1 MVLESNTL
9 DFLFL
14 NDGEKGVPGEK
25 GDDGKTLY
33 TWIKYSQYSDG
44 TNMTDDPDGAIYI
57 GLAYNKES
65 IIESTNPSD
74 YSWSKIKG
82 SDAYTIVLTNENIS
96 FATDKDRNPLS
107 NQSHTC
113 EVVVLK
119 GTEVRTDF
127 TIGTIESV
135 AGISTSVSNRIITLS
150 TNTSTAIASDSG
162 KISIPI
168 TIDGTEFSKVITF
181 SVSKQGIKGEN
192 GIDSKSLD
200 LYSSSYTVA
209 FDADDNLKDSTNII
223 LTANQQ
229 NYSDSIVWS
238 TNPSV
243 TLGTVDNNTNQR
255 TLSPSL
261 FRNNNKI
268 QITITSG
275 DLSDFVTIV
284 KVRDGDKG
292 ENGKDAYTI
301 ILSNESHTFVG
312 DTNAALNSTTKCEVI
327 AFKGTTQVPS
337 TIGNITGLPTGMTA
351 PISNN
356 GTESA
361 YFSPTVTT
369 SMTSKSGTLTIPI
382 TVDGVLFTKY
392 FSYALALKGD
402 AGTNGISVSS
412 VEVYYYLSTSSTEL
426 IGGSWSTERPTWVD
440 GKYIWSK
447 QKTTLSNGSSS
458 ETDPVCITGG
468 TGATGDT
475 GRGVESITTE
485 YYLST
490 SKTEQIGGEW
500 SENQPEWSSG
510 HYVWTRSKIVY
521 SNPTSVEYTSPV
533 CDTTWEAMQAQID
546 TVTKTISDVEVKV
559 DKNTKSITEKV
570 WQSDITNSIN
580 NYDGSTAQAIRD
592 RVSKTETD
600 ISGITSTVSDIQ
612 ISVSKKADGSTV
624 TELQKTVTENKQDAD
639 SFKQTV
645 EETYATKDSLNDYAT
660 TSQVS
665 SAIEQKANIILG
677 TVTDSE
683 GNTTTYQGTLAG
695 LASQVKDNENRMT
708 QIEQTSEEISLKAG
722 TAQKLAIES
731 KTLSVNLS
739 VETMTVAT
747 DTEGNNGSYSN
758 CKTSIRVMYGIE
770 DVTSDVS
777 ITCAPSDGIEYSI
790 NLQDKT
796 CSITN
801 MTYDNGY
808 VDISA
813 SYIVT
818 IDGVEKTLIDTSRFS
833 VSKSKQ
839 GNVGAAGESVSV
851 VSNVVLYQRSPNGTE
866 IPTGEWNEEI
876 QERDTGIYVSNH
888 IDSNG
893 VLVYSDGA
901 TLNGDGVLVVNDTN
915 KQSNTYITTDGIL
928 ISQDTTQDL
937 KYLWTK
943 TITTYSD
950 GNECISYTVS
960 SDGDTGNGISS
971 SEVTYQVSSDGTNPP
986 TGEWTSEIP
995 AVGEGEYLWTK
1006 TVTSYTNGT
1015 TSTSYSVGGR
1025 GEQGVSVV
1033 SVTPEYYLSTS
1044 ETEVIGGSWTETP
1057 PVKTS
1062 TTYIWKREHTVFDD
1076 NTEAYSSAVLDAS
1089 LNKLFEVT
1097 AELTVSQEEITA
1109 EIKDAKGSSTTL
1121 KARLEGIDASV
1132 VDAEANAKSFA
1143 TQEADRI
1150 QSTVT
1155 QEYKGYVDGIKYG
1168 VRNLL
1173 RDSANLT
1180 KWKAETGIIVSK
1192 ENEWFKITDSSHT
1205 SSYYGIYSQV
1215 SDYEQNTD
1223 YTVSVDVKYGN
1234 CKAGLYIGYGSFGSL
1249 RRSISEEGSQRF
1261 EYTFN
1266 TGSNTKAIRVYLAIH
1281 PTAANCYGYFRL
1293 PKLEKG
1299 NRATDWT
1306 PAPEDIESTVSTVE
1320 SNISQRADSI
1330 EMTVSKKVDTSFSK
1344 IRYVRDWLN
1353 GNSIDNT
1360 NYWLNCEISGGN
1372 VNYASGITPK
1382 GYNGLDS
1389 LATVEVTNPSYYT
1402 DNSFIDSEERDL
1414 TRYTS
1419 ISSND
1424 WCCLQLDLGDIK
1436 SVDYI
1441 RIWHYYADE
1450 REYNHK
1456 LQISQDGSNWQTL
1469 YDSEVQGRYTE
1480 SNSGKTYILNE
1491 AYITEAFSQIR
1502 QDINGINL
1510 TVSNMSE
1517 ENADDAWESAVASLE
1532 GRVGD
1537 TENAISNE
1545 TKERSDAIESLNKQY
1560 SNIEI
1565 QLNNIKSTVQTIN
1578 DDYAKKS
1585 EVTQTDEQW
1594 KVHLAKVGLYSGNDV
1609 EHQETNFTIS
1619 EQGAIL
1625 DNGKGQEIR
1634 MVANDDANGLFGY
1647 YNGNV
1652 IFKVTQDLTM
1662 TERILVN
1669 NGADFTTI
1677 KYVPRTYNGVGCL
1690 MHVKSGGTS

>member
-14 NDGEKGVPGEK
+14 NDGEKGVHGEK

-33 TWIKYSQYSDG
+33 TWIKYSQNSDG
-44 TNMTDDPDGAIYI
+44 SNMTDDPTDAIYI
-57 GLAYNKES
+57 GLSYNNES
-65 IIESTNPSD
+65 ATESNNPSD
-74 YSWSKIKG
+74 YKWTKIKG
-82 SDAYTIVLTNENIS
+82 NDGEQGNDAYSILLTNENIS
-96 FATDKDRNPLS
+96 FATDVNKKPLS

-113 EVVVLK
+113 EVIVLQ

-127 TIGTIESV
+127 TIGTITSV
-135 AGISTSVSNRIITLS
+135 TGISTSVSNRVITLS
-150 TNTSTAIASDSG
+150 STTSTPIASDSG

-168 TIDGTEFSKVITF
+168 IVDGTLFTKIITF
-181 SVSKQGIKGEN
+181 SVSKQGIQGEN
-192 GIDSKSLD
+192 GLDSKGLD
-200 LYSSSYTVA
+200 LYSSKYAIS
-209 FDADDNLKDSTNII
+209 FDSEGKLKDTSNII

-229 NYSDSIVWS
+229 NFTDTITWS
-238 TNPSV
+238 TIPSV
-243 TLGTVDNNTNQR
+243 SLGTVFDNANQR

-261 FRNNNKI
+261 FIDNNQI
-268 QITITSG
+268 QVIITSD
-275 DLSDFVTIV
+275 DLSDIITIV
-284 KVRDGDKG
+284 KVQDGIKGDDGTSVTIKGSYTLDEWNSVKDSLVQSATAGDGYIVDGDLYTFDGTTFVNCGQIKGDKG
-292 ENGKDAYTI
+292 DSGEDAYTI

-312 DTNAALNSTTKCEVI
+312 DTDSALASNTRCDVM
-327 AFKGTTQVPS
+327 AFKGTTQVPV
-337 TIGNITGLPTGMTA
+337 TIGTISGLPIGMTA

-356 GTESA
+356 GTINA

-369 SMTSKSGTLTIPI
+369 SMTTKNGIINIPI
-382 TVDGVLFTKY
+382 TVDNMGFTKY
-392 FSYALALKGD
+392 FSYSLALKGD
-402 AGTNGISVSS
+402 RGGNGISVSS

-521 SNPTSVEYTSPV
+521 SNPTSVEYTSPI

-546 TVTKTISDVEVKV
+546 TVTKTISEVEVKV

-600 ISGITSTVSDIQ
+600 ISGITSTVSDIKT
-612 ISVSKKADGSTV
+612 SVSKKADGSTV

-645 EETYATKDSLNDYAT
+645 KETYATKDSLNDYAT

-747 DTEGNNGSYSN
+747 DTDGNNGSYSN
-758 CKTSIRVMYGIE
+758 CKTSISVMYGIE

-808 VDISA
+808 VDINA

-818 IDGVEKTLIDTSRFS
+818 IDGVEKTLVDTSRFS

-839 GNVGAAGESVSV
+839 GNVGATGES
-851 VSNVVLYQRSPNGTE
+851 
-866 IPTGEWNEEI
+866 
-876 QERDTGIYVSNH
+876 
-888 IDSNG
+888 
-893 VLVYSDGA
+893 
-901 TLNGDGVLVVNDTN
+901 
-915 KQSNTYITTDGIL
+915 
-928 ISQDTTQDL
+928 IS
-937 KYLWTK
+937 
-943 TITTYSD
+943 I
-950 GNECISYTVS
+950 I
-960 SDGDTGNGISS
+960 
-971 SEVTYQVSSDGTNPP
+971 
-986 TGEWTSEIP
+986 
-995 AVGEGEYLWTK
+995 
-1006 TVTSYTNGT
+1006 
-1015 TSTSYSVGGR
+1015 
-1025 GEQGVSVV
+1025 

-1057 PVKTS
+1057 PVKTK

-1097 AELTVSQEEITA
+1097 AELTVSQEAITA

-1132 VDAEANAKSFA
+1132 
-1143 TQEADRI
+1143 
-1150 QSTVT
+1150 
-1155 QEYKGYVDGIKYG
+1155 
-1168 VRNLL
+1168 
-1173 RDSANLT
+1173 
-1180 KWKAETGIIVSK
+1180 
-1192 ENEWFKITDSSHT
+1192 
-1205 SSYYGIYSQV
+1205 
-1215 SDYEQNTD
+1215 QN
-1223 YTVSVDVKYGN
+1223 
-1234 CKAGLYIGYGSFGSL
+1234 
-1249 RRSISEEGSQRF
+1249 
-1261 EYTFN
+1261 
-1266 TGSNTKAIRVYLAIH
+1266 
-1281 PTAANCYGYFRL
+1281 
-1293 PKLEKG
+1293 
-1299 NRATDWT
+1299 
-1306 PAPEDIESTVSTVE
+1306 VE
-1320 SNISQRADSI
+1320 SNATSLINQRADSI
-1330 EMTVSKKVDTSFSK
+1330 ETKVLLKQDVDLTT
-1344 IRYVRDWLN
+1344 IRYVRDWLF
-1353 GNSIDNT
+1353 GNSINDT
-1360 NYWLNCEISGGN
+1360 NYWLNCEISRNN
-1372 VNYASGITPK
+1372 VNIASGITPS
-1382 GYNGLDS
+1382 GYYDFNAPTS
-1389 LATVEVTNPSYYT
+1389 IAVENPSYYT
-1402 DNSFIDSEERDL
+1402 DDSFIDSEERDL
-1414 TRYTS
+1414 TKYTS
-1419 ISSND
+1419 ISYSG
-1424 WCCLQLDLGDIK
+1424 WCCLQIDLGEAK

-1441 RIWHYYADE
+1441 RTWHYYSDE
-1450 REYNHK
+1450 RKCNHK
-1456 LQISQDGSNWQTL
+1456 LQISKDGTNWYTL
-1469 YDSEVQGRYTE
+1469 YDSELQGGYTE

-1510 TVSNMSE
+1510 TVSNMGE
-1517 ENADDAWESAVASLE
+1517 ENANDAWESAVASLE

-1545 TKERSDAIESLNKQY
+1545 TKERSDAIESLNQQY

-1565 QLNNIKSTVQTIN
+1565 QLNDIKSTVQTIN

-1594 KVHLAKVGLYSGNDV
+1594 KVHLAKVGLYDGDDV

>member
-14 NDGEKGVPGEK
+14 NDGERGVPGEK

-65 IIESTNPSD
+65 ITESTNPSD

-82 SDAYTIVLTNENIS
+82 SDAYTVVLTNENIS

-107 NQSHTC
+107 NQTHTC
-113 EVVVLK
+113 EVIVLK

-127 TIGTIESV
+127 AIGTIESV

-168 TIDGTEFSKVITF
+168 TIDGTKFSKIITF
-181 SVSKQGIKGEN
+181 SVSKQGIQGEN

-570 WQSDITNSIN
+570 WQSDITDSIN

-612 ISVSKKADGSTV
+612 TSVSKKADGSTV

-747 DTEGNNGSYSN
+747 DTDGNNGSYSN
-758 CKTSIRVMYGIE
+758 CKTSISVMYGIE

-777 ITCAPSDGIEYSI
+777 ITCVPSDGIEYSI

-839 GNVGAAGESVSV
+839 GNIGATGES
-851 VSNVVLYQRSPNGTE
+851 
-866 IPTGEWNEEI
+866 
-876 QERDTGIYVSNH
+876 
-888 IDSNG
+888 
-893 VLVYSDGA
+893 
-901 TLNGDGVLVVNDTN
+901 
-915 KQSNTYITTDGIL
+915 
-928 ISQDTTQDL
+928 IS
-937 KYLWTK
+937 
-943 TITTYSD
+943 I
-950 GNECISYTVS
+950 I
-960 SDGDTGNGISS
+960 
-971 SEVTYQVSSDGTNPP
+971 
-986 TGEWTSEIP
+986 
-995 AVGEGEYLWTK
+995 
-1006 TVTSYTNGT
+1006 
-1015 TSTSYSVGGR
+1015 
-1025 GEQGVSVV
+1025 

-1044 ETEVIGGSWTETP
+1044 ETEVVGGSWTETP
-1057 PVKTS
+1057 PVKTN

-1109 EIKDAKGSSTTL
+1109 EIKNAKGSSTTL

-1132 VDAEANAKSFA
+1132 
-1143 TQEADRI
+1143 
-1150 QSTVT
+1150 
-1155 QEYKGYVDGIKYG
+1155 
-1168 VRNLL
+1168 
-1173 RDSANLT
+1173 
-1180 KWKAETGIIVSK
+1180 
-1192 ENEWFKITDSSHT
+1192 
-1205 SSYYGIYSQV
+1205 
-1215 SDYEQNTD
+1215 QN
-1223 YTVSVDVKYGN
+1223 
-1234 CKAGLYIGYGSFGSL
+1234 
-1249 RRSISEEGSQRF
+1249 
-1261 EYTFN
+1261 
-1266 TGSNTKAIRVYLAIH
+1266 
-1281 PTAANCYGYFRL
+1281 
-1293 PKLEKG
+1293 
-1299 NRATDWT
+1299 
-1306 PAPEDIESTVSTVE
+1306 VE
-1320 SNISQRADSI
+1320 SNATSLINQRADSI
-1330 EMTVSKKVDTSFSK
+1330 ETKVLLKQDVDLTT
-1344 IRYVRDWLN
+1344 IRYVRDWLF
-1353 GNSIDNT
+1353 GNSINDT
-1360 NYWLNCEISGGN
+1360 NYWLNCEISRNN
-1372 VNYASGITPK
+1372 VNIASGITPS
-1382 GYNGLDS
+1382 GYYDFNTTTS
-1389 LATVEVTNPSYYT
+1389 IAVENPSYYT
-1402 DNSFIDSEERDL
+1402 DDSFIDSEERDL
-1414 TRYTS
+1414 TKYTS
-1419 ISSND
+1419 ISYSG
-1424 WCCLQLDLGDIK
+1424 WCCLQIDLGEAK

-1441 RIWHYYADE
+1441 RTWHYYSDE
-1450 REYNHK
+1450 RKCNHK
-1456 LQISQDGSNWQTL
+1456 LQISKDGTNWYTL
-1469 YDSEVQGRYTE
+1469 YDSELQGGYTE

-1545 TKERSDAIESLNKQY
+1545 TKERADAVESLNQQY

-1634 MVANDDANGLFGY
+1634 MVANNEANGLFGY

>member
-65 IIESTNPSD
+65 ITESTNPSD

-82 SDAYTIVLTNENIS
+82 SDAYTVVLTNENIS

-107 NQSHTC
+107 NQTHTC
-113 EVVVLK
+113 EVIVLK

-127 TIGTIESV
+127 AIGAIENV
-135 AGISTSVSNRIITLS
+135 TGILTSVSNRIITLS

-243 TLGTVDNNTNQR
+243 TLGTVDNNINQR

-337 TIGNITGLPTGMTA
+337 TIGTITGLPTGMTA

-356 GTESA
+356 GTKSA

-369 SMTSKSGTLTIPI
+369 SMTSKNGTLTIPI
-382 TVDGVLFTKY
+382 TVDGVSFTKY

-521 SNPTSVEYTSPV
+521 SNPTSVEYTSPI

-546 TVTKTISDVEVKV
+546 TVTKTISEVEVKV

-600 ISGITSTVSDIQ
+600 ISGITSTVSDIKT
-612 ISVSKKADGSTV
+612 SVSKKADGSTV
-624 TELQKTVTENKQDAD
+624 TELQKTVTENKQDVD

-645 EETYATKDSLNDYAT
+645 KETYATKDSLNDYAT

-747 DTEGNNGSYSN
+747 DTDGNNGSYSN
-758 CKTSIRVMYGIE
+758 CKTSISVMYGIE

-818 IDGVEKTLIDTSRFS
+818 IDGAEKTLVDTSRFS

-839 GNVGAAGESVSV
+839 GNVGATGES
-851 VSNVVLYQRSPNGTE
+851 
-866 IPTGEWNEEI
+866 
-876 QERDTGIYVSNH
+876 
-888 IDSNG
+888 
-893 VLVYSDGA
+893 
-901 TLNGDGVLVVNDTN
+901 
-915 KQSNTYITTDGIL
+915 
-928 ISQDTTQDL
+928 IS
-937 KYLWTK
+937 
-943 TITTYSD
+943 I
-950 GNECISYTVS
+950 I
-960 SDGDTGNGISS
+960 
-971 SEVTYQVSSDGTNPP
+971 
-986 TGEWTSEIP
+986 
-995 AVGEGEYLWTK
+995 
-1006 TVTSYTNGT
+1006 
-1015 TSTSYSVGGR
+1015 
-1025 GEQGVSVV
+1025 
-1033 SVTPEYYLSTS
+1033 SVTPEYYLSNS

-1097 AELTVSQEEITA
+1097 AELTVSQEAITS

-1173 RDSANLT
+1173 RDTANLT

-1205 SSYYGIYSQV
+1205 SSYYGIYTQV

-1234 CKAGLYIGYGSFGSL
+1234 CKASLYIGYGSFGSL
-1249 RRSISEEGSQRF
+1249 KRSISEEGSQRF

-1281 PTAANCYGYFRL
+1281 PTASNCYGYFKL

-1414 TRYTS
+1414 TRYAS

-1545 TKERSDAIESLNKQY
+1545 TKERADAVESLNQQY

-1565 QLNNIKSTVQTIN
+1565 QLNDIKSTVQTIS

-1634 MVANDDANGLFGY
+1634 MVANDEANGLFGY

>member
-65 IIESTNPSD
+65 ITESTNPSD

-82 SDAYTIVLTNENIS
+82 SDAYTVVLTNENIS

-107 NQSHTC
+107 NQTHTC
-113 EVVVLK
+113 EVIVLK

-127 TIGTIESV
+127 AIGTIENV
-135 AGISTSVSNRIITLS
+135 TGILTSVSNRIITLS

-337 TIGNITGLPTGMTA
+337 TIGNITGLPTGMTV

-426 IGGSWSTERPTWVD
+426 IGGSWSTERPIWVD

-490 SKTEQIGGEW
+490 SKTGQIGGEW

-546 TVTKTISDVEVKV
+546 TVTKTISEVEVKV

-570 WQSDITNSIN
+570 WQSDITDSIN

-612 ISVSKKADGSTV
+612 TSVSKKADGSTV

-747 DTEGNNGSYSN
+747 DTDGNNGSYSN
-758 CKTSIRVMYGIE
+758 CKTSISVMYGIE

-839 GNVGAAGESVSV
+839 GNVGATGES
-851 VSNVVLYQRSPNGTE
+851 
-866 IPTGEWNEEI
+866 
-876 QERDTGIYVSNH
+876 
-888 IDSNG
+888 
-893 VLVYSDGA
+893 
-901 TLNGDGVLVVNDTN
+901 
-915 KQSNTYITTDGIL
+915 
-928 ISQDTTQDL
+928 IS
-937 KYLWTK
+937 
-943 TITTYSD
+943 I
-950 GNECISYTVS
+950 I
-960 SDGDTGNGISS
+960 
-971 SEVTYQVSSDGTNPP
+971 
-986 TGEWTSEIP
+986 
-995 AVGEGEYLWTK
+995 
-1006 TVTSYTNGT
+1006 
-1015 TSTSYSVGGR
+1015 
-1025 GEQGVSVV
+1025 

-1097 AELTVSQEEITA
+1097 AELTVSQEAITA

-1173 RDSANLT
+1173 RDTANLT

-1281 PTAANCYGYFRL
+1281 PTDANCYGYFRL

-1414 TRYTS
+1414 TRYAS

-1424 WCCLQLDLGDIK
+1424 WCCLQLDLGDVK

-1456 LQISQDGSNWQTL
+1456 LQISQDGNNWQTL

-1510 TVSNMSE
+1510 TVSNMGE
-1517 ENADDAWESAVASLE
+1517 ENADDAWESAVANLE

>member
-65 IIESTNPSD
+65 ITESTNPSD

-82 SDAYTIVLTNENIS
+82 SDAYTVVLTNENIS

-107 NQSHTC
+107 NQTHTC
-113 EVVVLK
+113 EVIVLK

-127 TIGTIESV
+127 AIGAIENV
-135 AGISTSVSNRIITLS
+135 TGILTSVSNRIITLS

-243 TLGTVDNNTNQR
+243 TLGTVDNNINQR

-275 DLSDFVTIV
+275 DLSDFVTVV

-312 DTNAALNSTTKCEVI
+312 DTNAALDSTTKCEVI

-337 TIGNITGLPTGMTA
+337 TIGTITGLPTGMTA

-356 GTESA
+356 GTKSA
-361 YFSPTVTT
+361 YFSPTATT
-369 SMTSKSGTLTIPI
+369 SMTSKNGTLTIPI

-521 SNPTSVEYTSPV
+521 SNPTSVEYTSPI

-546 TVTKTISDVEVKV
+546 TVTKTISEVEVKV

-612 ISVSKKADGSTV
+612 TSVSKKADGSTV

-645 EETYATKDSLNDYAT
+645 KETYATKDSLNDYAT

-747 DTEGNNGSYSN
+747 DTDGNNGSYSN
-758 CKTSIRVMYGIE
+758 CKTSISVMYGIE

-818 IDGVEKTLIDTSRFS
+818 IDGAEKTLVDTSRFS

-839 GNVGAAGESVSV
+839 GNVGATGES
-851 VSNVVLYQRSPNGTE
+851 
-866 IPTGEWNEEI
+866 
-876 QERDTGIYVSNH
+876 
-888 IDSNG
+888 
-893 VLVYSDGA
+893 
-901 TLNGDGVLVVNDTN
+901 
-915 KQSNTYITTDGIL
+915 
-928 ISQDTTQDL
+928 IS
-937 KYLWTK
+937 
-943 TITTYSD
+943 I
-950 GNECISYTVS
+950 I
-960 SDGDTGNGISS
+960 
-971 SEVTYQVSSDGTNPP
+971 
-986 TGEWTSEIP
+986 
-995 AVGEGEYLWTK
+995 
-1006 TVTSYTNGT
+1006 
-1015 TSTSYSVGGR
+1015 
-1025 GEQGVSVV
+1025 
-1033 SVTPEYYLSTS
+1033 SVTPEYYLSNS

-1097 AELTVSQEEITA
+1097 AELTVSQEAITS

-1173 RDSANLT
+1173 RDTANLT

-1205 SSYYGIYSQV
+1205 SSYYGIYTQV

-1234 CKAGLYIGYGSFGSL
+1234 CKASLYIGYGSFGSL
-1249 RRSISEEGSQRF
+1249 KRSISEEGSQRF

-1281 PTAANCYGYFRL
+1281 PTASNCYGYFKL

-1414 TRYTS
+1414 TRYAS

-1424 WCCLQLDLGDIK
+1424 WCCLQLDLGDVK

-1456 LQISQDGSNWQTL
+1456 LQISQDGNNWQTL

-1634 MVANDDANGLFGY
+1634 MVANNEANGLFGY

>member
-612 ISVSKKADGSTV
+612 TSVSKKADGSTV

-790 NLQDKT
+790 DLQDKT

-1057 PVKTS
+1057 PVKTDG
-1062 TTYIWKREHTVFDD
+1062 TYIWKREHTIFDD
-1076 NTEAYSSAVLDAS
+1076 GTEAYSSAVLDAS

-1097 AELTVSQEEITA
+1097 AELTVSQEAITA

-1132 VDAEANAKSFA
+1132 
-1143 TQEADRI
+1143 
-1150 QSTVT
+1150 
-1155 QEYKGYVDGIKYG
+1155 
-1168 VRNLL
+1168 
-1173 RDSANLT
+1173 
-1180 KWKAETGIIVSK
+1180 
-1192 ENEWFKITDSSHT
+1192 
-1205 SSYYGIYSQV
+1205 
-1215 SDYEQNTD
+1215 QN
-1223 YTVSVDVKYGN
+1223 
-1234 CKAGLYIGYGSFGSL
+1234 
-1249 RRSISEEGSQRF
+1249 
-1261 EYTFN
+1261 
-1266 TGSNTKAIRVYLAIH
+1266 
-1281 PTAANCYGYFRL
+1281 
-1293 PKLEKG
+1293 
-1299 NRATDWT
+1299 
-1306 PAPEDIESTVSTVE
+1306 VE
-1320 SNISQRADSI
+1320 SNATSLINQRADSI
-1330 EMTVSKKVDTSFSK
+1330 ETKVLLKQDVDLTT
-1344 IRYVRDWLN
+1344 IRYVRDWLF
-1353 GNSIDNT
+1353 GNSINDT
-1360 NYWLNCEISGGN
+1360 NYWLNCEISRNN
-1372 VNYASGITPK
+1372 VNIASGITPS
-1382 GYNGLDS
+1382 GYYDFNTPTS
-1389 LATVEVTNPSYYT
+1389 IAVENPSYYT
-1402 DNSFIDSEERDL
+1402 DDSFIDSEERDL
-1414 TRYTS
+1414 TKYTS
-1419 ISSND
+1419 ISYSG
-1424 WCCLQLDLGDIK
+1424 WCCLQIDLGEAK

-1441 RIWHYYADE
+1441 RTWHYYSDE
-1450 REYNHK
+1450 RKCNHK
-1456 LQISQDGSNWQTL
+1456 LQISKDGTNWYTL
-1469 YDSEVQGRYTE
+1469 YDSELQGGYTE

-1510 TVSNMSE
+1510 TVSNMGE

-1545 TKERSDAIESLNKQY
+1545 TKERADAIESLNQQY

-1565 QLNNIKSTVQTIN
+1565 QLNDIKSTVQTIS

-1594 KVHLAKVGLYSGNDV
+1594 KVHLAKVGLYDGDDV

-1677 KYVPRTYNGVGCL
+1677 KYVPRTYNGVRCL

>member
-14 NDGEKGVPGEK
+14 NDGEQGVPGEK
-25 GDDGKTLY
+25 GDDGKILY
-33 TWIKYSQYSDG
+33 TWVKYSQNADG
-44 TNMTDDPDGAIYI
+44 SNMTDDPTDAIYI
-57 GLAYNKES
+57 GLSYNNES
-65 IIESTNPSD
+65 ATESSNPSD
-74 YSWSKIKG
+74 YKWTKIKG
-82 SDAYTIVLTNENIS
+82 NDGEQGNDAYSILLTNENIS
-96 FATDKDRNPLS
+96 FATDANRKPLS

-113 EVVVLK
+113 EVIVLQ
-119 GTEVRTDF
+119 GTEVKTDF
-127 TIGTIESV
+127 AIGTITSV
-135 AGISTSVSNRIITLS
+135 TGISTSVSNRVITLS
-150 TNTSTAIASDSG
+150 STISTPIASDSG

-168 TIDGTEFSKVITF
+168 IVDGTLFTKIITF
-181 SVSKQGIKGEN
+181 SVSKQGIQGES
-192 GIDSKSLD
+192 GLDSKGLD
-200 LYSSSYTVA
+200 LYSSKYAVA
-209 FDADDNLKDSTNII
+209 FDSEGKLKDASNII

-229 NYSDSIVWS
+229 NFTDTITWS
-238 TNPSV
+238 TIPSV
-243 TLGTVDNNTNQR
+243 SLGTVSENANQR

-261 FRNNNKI
+261 FIDNNQI
-268 QITITSG
+268 QITITSN
-275 DLSDFVTIV
+275 DLSDTITIV
-284 KVRDGDKG
+284 KVQDGIKGDDGTSVTIKGSYTLDEWNSVKDSLAQSATAGDGYIVDGDLYTFDGTDFVNCGQIKGDKG
-292 ENGKDAYTI
+292 DSGEDAYTI

-312 DTNAALNSTTKCEVI
+312 DTNSALASNTRCDVMV
-327 AFKGTTQVPS
+327 FKGTTQVPV
-337 TIGNITGLPTGMTA
+337 TIGTISGLPTGMTA

-356 GTESA
+356 GTINA

-369 SMTSKSGTLTIPI
+369 SMTTKNGILTIPI
-382 TVDGVLFTKY
+382 KVDNMEFTKY
-392 FSYALALKGD
+392 FSYSLALKGEQ
-402 AGTNGISVSS
+402 GGNGISVSS

-510 HYVWTRSKIVY
+510 HYVWTRSKIIY
-521 SNPTSVEYTSPV
+521 SNPTSVEYTSPI
-533 CDTTWEAMQAQID
+533 CDTTWEAIQAQID
-546 TVTKTISDVEVKV
+546 TVTKTISDVELKV

-570 WQSDITNSIN
+570 WQSDITDSIN
-580 NYDGSTAQAIRD
+580 NYDNSTTQAIRD

-600 ISGITSTVSDIQ
+600 INGITSTVSDIKT
-612 ISVSKKADGSTV
+612 SVSKKADGSTV

-747 DTEGNNGSYSN
+747 DTDGNNGSYSN
-758 CKTSIRVMYGIE
+758 CKTSISVMYGIE

-801 MTYDNGY
+801 MTHDNGY

-839 GNVGAAGESVSV
+839 GNVGETGES
-851 VSNVVLYQRSPNGTE
+851 
-866 IPTGEWNEEI
+866 
-876 QERDTGIYVSNH
+876 
-888 IDSNG
+888 
-893 VLVYSDGA
+893 
-901 TLNGDGVLVVNDTN
+901 
-915 KQSNTYITTDGIL
+915 
-928 ISQDTTQDL
+928 IS
-937 KYLWTK
+937 
-943 TITTYSD
+943 I
-950 GNECISYTVS
+950 I
-960 SDGDTGNGISS
+960 
-971 SEVTYQVSSDGTNPP
+971 
-986 TGEWTSEIP
+986 
-995 AVGEGEYLWTK
+995 
-1006 TVTSYTNGT
+1006 
-1015 TSTSYSVGGR
+1015 
-1025 GEQGVSVV
+1025 

-1062 TTYIWKREHTVFDD
+1062 TTYIWKREHTVFDN

-1097 AELTVSQEEITA
+1097 AELSVSQEEITA

-1173 RDSANLT
+1173 RDTANLT

-1192 ENEWFKITDSSHT
+1192 EDGWFKITDSSHT
-1205 SSYYGIYSQV
+1205 SSYYGIYTQV

-1234 CKAGLYIGYGSFGSL
+1234 CKAGLYIGYESFGSL
-1249 RRSISEEGSQRF
+1249 KRSISEEGSQRF

-1414 TRYTS
+1414 TRYAS

-1424 WCCLQLDLGDIK
+1424 WCCLQLDLGDVK

-1594 KVHLAKVGLYSGNDV
+1594 KVHLAKVGLYDGDDV

-1634 MVANDDANGLFGY
+1634 MVANNEANGLFGY

>member
-1 MVLESNTL
+1 MVIESNTL
-9 DFLFL
+9 DFIFL
-14 NDGEKGVPGEK
+14 KDGEQGAPGDPGEN
-25 GDDGKTLY
+25 GKTLY
-33 TWIKYSQYSDG
+33 TWIKYSQNSDG
-44 TNMTDDPDGAIYI
+44 SDMTDDPDNAIYI

-65 IIESTNPSD
+65 ATESTNPSD
-74 YSWSKIKG
+74 YSWSKFKG

-96 FATDKDRNPLS
+96 FATDKNGTPLS
-107 NQSHTC
+107 NQSQTC
-113 EVVVLK
+113 EVIVLK
-119 GTEVRTDF
+119 GTDVITNF
-127 TIGTIESV
+127 TIGTLTSIT
-135 AGISTSVSNRIITLS
+135 GISTSVSNRVITLS
-150 TNTSTAIASDSG
+150 TNTSTAITSDSG
-162 KISIPI
+162 EITVPI
-168 TIDGTEFSKVITF
+168 TIDGVKFSKVITY
-181 SVSKQGIKGEN
+181 SISKQGES
-192 GIDSKSLD
+192 GIDAKSLD

-209 FDADDNLKDSTNII
+209 FDSNGKLKDTSNII
-223 LTANQQ
+223 LTVNQQ
-229 NYSDSIVWS
+229 NYSDSITWS

-243 TLGTVDNNTNQR
+243 TLGTVSGNSYQR
-255 TLSPSL
+255 TLPPSV
-261 FRNNNKI
+261 FNNNDKI
-268 QITITSG
+268 QITVSSG

-284 KVRDGDKG
+284 KVQDGDNG
-292 ENGKDAYTI
+292 EDAYTI

-312 DTNAALNSTTKCEVI
+312 NENAALESSTKCDVV
-327 AFKGTTQVPS
+327 AFKGTVQMPV
-337 TIGNITGLPTGMTA
+337 TIGTISGLPTGMTA
-351 PISNN
+351 SISNN
-356 GTESA
+356 GTINS

-382 TVDGVLFTKY
+382 TVDGVSFTKY

-546 TVTKTISDVEVKV
+546 TVTKTISDVELKV

-612 ISVSKKADGSTV
+612 TSVSKKADGSTV

-645 EETYATKDSLNDYAT
+645 KETYATKDSLNDYAT

-747 DTEGNNGSYSN
+747 DTDGNNGSYSN

-777 ITCAPSDGIEYSI
+777 ITCAPSDGIEYLI

-801 MTYDNGY
+801 MTHDNGY

-866 IPTGEWNEEI
+866 IPTGEWSEEI
-876 QERDTGIYVSNH
+876 QERNTGIYVSNH

-893 VLVYSDGA
+893 VLIYSDGA
-901 TLNGDGVLVVNDTN
+901 TLNSDGVLVINDTS
-915 KQSNTYITTDGIL
+915 KQSNTYITTDGVL
-928 ISQDTTQDL
+928 VSQDITQDL

-971 SEVTYQVSSDGTNPP
+971 SEVTYQVSSDGTTPP

-995 AVGEGEYLWTK
+995 VVGEGEYLWTK

-1015 TSTSYSVGGR
+1015 TSTSYSVGSR

-1044 ETEVIGGSWTETP
+1044 ETEVVGGSWTETP
-1057 PVKTS
+1057 PVKTN
-1062 TTYIWKREHTVFDD
+1062 TTYIWKREHTVFDN

-1132 VDAEANAKSFA
+1132 IDAESNAKSFA
-1143 TQEADRI
+1143 TQEAERI
-1150 QSTVT
+1150 QNV
-1155 QEYKGYVDGIKYG
+1155 V
-1168 VRNLL
+1168 
-1173 RDSANLT
+1173 
-1180 KWKAETGIIVSK
+1180 
-1192 ENEWFKITDSSHT
+1192 
-1205 SSYYGIYSQV
+1205 
-1215 SDYEQNTD
+1215 QNNID
-1223 YTVSVDVKYGN
+1223 N
-1234 CKAGLYIGYGSFGSL
+1234 
-1249 RRSISEEGSQRF
+1249 
-1261 EYTFN
+1261 
-1266 TGSNTKAIRVYLAIH
+1266 
-1281 PTAANCYGYFRL
+1281 
-1293 PKLEKG
+1293 
-1299 NRATDWT
+1299 
-1306 PAPEDIESTVSTVE
+1306 VE
-1320 SNISQRADSI
+1320 SNITQRADDI
-1330 EMTVSKKVDTSFSK
+1330 ELNVAKKKDNPLTA
-1344 IRYVRDWLN
+1344 IRYIRDWLN
-1353 GNSIDNT
+1353 GSNENTGNHWVNCKVVSNDTDIANGIIATLYNSNGSLSSSQPSNIDIYT
-1360 NYWLNCEISGGN
+1360 NGDTSSSPYVSGG
-1372 VNYASGITPK
+1372 SGWM
-1382 GYNGLDS
+1382 Y
-1389 LATVEVTNPSYYT
+1389 
-1402 DNSFIDSEERDL
+1402 
-1414 TRYTS
+1414 
-1419 ISSND
+1419 
-1424 WCCLQLDLGDIK
+1424 LQLDLGSIRSDI
-1436 SVDYI
+1436 DYI
-1441 RIWHYYADE
+1441 HIWHYYADN
-1450 REYNHK
+1450 RIYNHR
-1456 LQISQDGSNWQTL
+1456 LEISSDGTNWISL
-1469 YDSEVQGRYTE
+1469 YNSAVQGGYSE
-1480 SNSGKTYILNE
+1480 SSTGKIYNI
-1491 AYITEAFSQIR
+1491 S
-1502 QDINGINL
+1502 D
-1510 TVSNMSE
+1510 TVSFE
-1517 ENADDAWESAVASLE
+1517 QYTSLSVKM
-1532 GRVGD
+1532 G
-1537 TENAISNE
+1537 
-1545 TKERSDAIESLNKQY
+1545 KIESTVYDGMEKINQ
-1560 SNIEI
+1560 SISTSEG
-1565 QLNNIKSTVQTIN
+1565 NIKS
-1578 DDYAKKS
+1578 
-1585 EVTQTDEQW
+1585 
-1594 KVHLAKVGLYSGNDV
+1594 
-1609 EHQETNFTIS
+1609 IS
-1619 EQGAIL
+1619 EQL
-1625 DNGKGQEIR
+1625 
-1634 MVANDDANGLFGY
+1634 
-1647 YNGNV
+1647 GNV
-1652 IFKVTQDLTM
+1652 EVNVNAAISSLPDKKYVQTKIEEKAGQISSEIKTVQSGLETKISKVTQDSDKW
-1662 TERILVN
+1662 LVN
-1669 NGADFTTI
+1669 FAKLGMENSPGINTIIKLSEEGMRVSQSDGSEVLVDGNGLQGFYNSLAVFQLKKNLTITDRIQVSNGADFTTV
-1677 KYVPRTYNGVGCL
+1677 KYINREYQTSNGTAKCL
-1690 MHVKSGGTS
+1690 VHVTSGGSS

>member
-9 DFLFL
+9 DFIFL
-14 NDGEKGVPGEK
+14 NDGERGVPGEK

-65 IIESTNPSD
+65 ITESTNPSD

-82 SDAYTIVLTNENIS
+82 SDAYTVVLTNENIS

-107 NQSHTC
+107 NQTHTC
-113 EVVVLK
+113 EVIVLK

-127 TIGTIESV
+127 AIGAIENI
-135 AGISTSVSNRIITLS
+135 AGILTSVSNRIITLS
-150 TNTSTAIASDSG
+150 ANTSTAIASDSG

-243 TLGTVDNNTNQR
+243 TLGTVDNNPNQR

-275 DLSDFVTIV
+275 DLSDFATIV

-337 TIGNITGLPTGMTA
+337 TIGTITGLPTGMTA

-356 GTESA
+356 GTKSA

-382 TVDGVLFTKY
+382 TVDGVSFTKY

-570 WQSDITNSIN
+570 WQSDITDSIN

-612 ISVSKKADGSTV
+612 TSVSKKADGSTV

-747 DTEGNNGSYSN
+747 DTDGNNGSYSN
-758 CKTSIRVMYGIE
+758 CKTSISVMYGIE

-777 ITCAPSDGIEYSI
+777 ITCVPSDGIEYSI

-839 GNVGAAGESVSV
+839 GNIGATGES
-851 VSNVVLYQRSPNGTE
+851 
-866 IPTGEWNEEI
+866 
-876 QERDTGIYVSNH
+876 
-888 IDSNG
+888 
-893 VLVYSDGA
+893 
-901 TLNGDGVLVVNDTN
+901 
-915 KQSNTYITTDGIL
+915 
-928 ISQDTTQDL
+928 IS
-937 KYLWTK
+937 
-943 TITTYSD
+943 I
-950 GNECISYTVS
+950 I
-960 SDGDTGNGISS
+960 
-971 SEVTYQVSSDGTNPP
+971 
-986 TGEWTSEIP
+986 
-995 AVGEGEYLWTK
+995 
-1006 TVTSYTNGT
+1006 
-1015 TSTSYSVGGR
+1015 
-1025 GEQGVSVV
+1025 

-1044 ETEVIGGSWTETP
+1044 ETEVVGGSWTETP
-1057 PVKTS
+1057 PVKTN

-1109 EIKDAKGSSTTL
+1109 EIKNAKGSSTTL

-1132 VDAEANAKSFA
+1132 
-1143 TQEADRI
+1143 
-1150 QSTVT
+1150 
-1155 QEYKGYVDGIKYG
+1155 
-1168 VRNLL
+1168 
-1173 RDSANLT
+1173 
-1180 KWKAETGIIVSK
+1180 
-1192 ENEWFKITDSSHT
+1192 
-1205 SSYYGIYSQV
+1205 
-1215 SDYEQNTD
+1215 QN
-1223 YTVSVDVKYGN
+1223 
-1234 CKAGLYIGYGSFGSL
+1234 
-1249 RRSISEEGSQRF
+1249 
-1261 EYTFN
+1261 
-1266 TGSNTKAIRVYLAIH
+1266 
-1281 PTAANCYGYFRL
+1281 
-1293 PKLEKG
+1293 
-1299 NRATDWT
+1299 
-1306 PAPEDIESTVSTVE
+1306 VE
-1320 SNISQRADSI
+1320 SNATSLINQRADSI
-1330 EMTVSKKVDTSFSK
+1330 ETKVLLKQDVDLTT
-1344 IRYVRDWLN
+1344 IRYVRDWLF
-1353 GNSIDNT
+1353 GNSINDT
-1360 NYWLNCEISGGN
+1360 NYWLNCEISRNN
-1372 VNYASGITPK
+1372 VNIASGITPS
-1382 GYNGLDS
+1382 GYYDFNTTTS
-1389 LATVEVTNPSYYT
+1389 IAVENPSYYT
-1402 DNSFIDSEERDL
+1402 DDSFIDSEERDL
-1414 TRYTS
+1414 TKYTS
-1419 ISSND
+1419 ISYSG
-1424 WCCLQLDLGDIK
+1424 WCCLQIDLGEAK

-1441 RIWHYYADE
+1441 RTWHYYSDE
-1450 REYNHK
+1450 RKCNHK
-1456 LQISQDGSNWQTL
+1456 LQISKDGTNWYTL
-1469 YDSEVQGRYTE
+1469 YDSELQGGYTE

-1545 TKERSDAIESLNKQY
+1545 TKERADAVESLNQQY

-1634 MVANDDANGLFGY
+1634 MVANNEANGLFGY

>member
-1 MVLESNTL
+1 M
-9 DFLFL
+9 
-14 NDGEKGVPGEK
+14 
-25 GDDGKTLY
+25 
-33 TWIKYSQYSDG
+33 
-44 TNMTDDPDGAIYI
+44 
-57 GLAYNKES
+57 
-65 IIESTNPSD
+65 
-74 YSWSKIKG
+74 
-82 SDAYTIVLTNENIS
+82 
-96 FATDKDRNPLS
+96 
-107 NQSHTC
+107 
-113 EVVVLK
+113 
-119 GTEVRTDF
+119 
-127 TIGTIESV
+127 
-135 AGISTSVSNRIITLS
+135 
-150 TNTSTAIASDSG
+150 
-162 KISIPI
+162 
-168 TIDGTEFSKVITF
+168 
-181 SVSKQGIKGEN
+181 
-192 GIDSKSLD
+192 
-200 LYSSSYTVA
+200 
-209 FDADDNLKDSTNII
+209 
-223 LTANQQ
+223 
-229 NYSDSIVWS
+229 
-238 TNPSV
+238 
-243 TLGTVDNNTNQR
+243 
-255 TLSPSL
+255 
-261 FRNNNKI
+261 
-268 QITITSG
+268 
-275 DLSDFVTIV
+275 
-284 KVRDGDKG
+284 
-292 ENGKDAYTI
+292 
-301 ILSNESHTFVG
+301 
-312 DTNAALNSTTKCEVI
+312 
-327 AFKGTTQVPS
+327 
-337 TIGNITGLPTGMTA
+337 
-351 PISNN
+351 
-356 GTESA
+356 
-361 YFSPTVTT
+361 
-369 SMTSKSGTLTIPI
+369 
-382 TVDGVLFTKY
+382 
-392 FSYALALKGD
+392 
-402 AGTNGISVSS
+402 
-412 VEVYYYLSTSSTEL
+412 
-426 IGGSWSTERPTWVD
+426 
-440 GKYIWSK
+440 
-447 QKTTLSNGSSS
+447 
-458 ETDPVCITGG
+458 
-468 TGATGDT
+468 
-475 GRGVESITTE
+475 
-485 YYLST
+485 
-490 SKTEQIGGEW
+490 
-500 SENQPEWSSG
+500 
-510 HYVWTRSKIVY
+510 
-521 SNPTSVEYTSPV
+521 
-533 CDTTWEAMQAQID
+533 
-546 TVTKTISDVEVKV
+546 
-559 DKNTKSITEKV
+559 
-570 WQSDITNSIN
+570 
-580 NYDGSTAQAIRD
+580 
-592 RVSKTETD
+592 
-600 ISGITSTVSDIQ
+600 
-612 ISVSKKADGSTV
+612 
-624 TELQKTVTENKQDAD
+624 
-639 SFKQTV
+639 
-645 EETYATKDSLNDYAT
+645 
-660 TSQVS
+660 
-665 SAIEQKANIILG
+665 
-677 TVTDSE
+677 
-683 GNTTTYQGTLAG
+683 
-695 LASQVKDNENRMT
+695 
-708 QIEQTSEEISLKAG
+708 
-722 TAQKLAIES
+722 
-731 KTLSVNLS
+731 
-739 VETMTVAT
+739 
-747 DTEGNNGSYSN
+747 
-758 CKTSIRVMYGIE
+758 
-770 DVTSDVS
+770 
-777 ITCAPSDGIEYSI
+777 
-790 NLQDKT
+790 
-796 CSITN
+796 
-801 MTYDNGY
+801 
-808 VDISA
+808 
-813 SYIVT
+813 
-818 IDGVEKTLIDTSRFS
+818 
-833 VSKSKQ
+833 
-839 GNVGAAGESVSV
+839 
-851 VSNVVLYQRSPNGTE
+851 
-866 IPTGEWNEEI
+866 
-876 QERDTGIYVSNH
+876 
-888 IDSNG
+888 
-893 VLVYSDGA
+893 
-901 TLNGDGVLVVNDTN
+901 
-915 KQSNTYITTDGIL
+915 
-928 ISQDTTQDL
+928 
-937 KYLWTK
+937 
-943 TITTYSD
+943 
-950 GNECISYTVS
+950 
-960 SDGDTGNGISS
+960 
-971 SEVTYQVSSDGTNPP
+971 
-986 TGEWTSEIP
+986 
-995 AVGEGEYLWTK
+995 
-1006 TVTSYTNGT
+1006 
-1015 TSTSYSVGGR
+1015 
-1025 GEQGVSVV
+1025 
-1033 SVTPEYYLSTS
+1033 
-1044 ETEVIGGSWTETP
+1044 
-1057 PVKTS
+1057 
-1062 TTYIWKREHTVFDD
+1062 
-1076 NTEAYSSAVLDAS
+1076 
-1089 LNKLFEVT
+1089 
-1097 AELTVSQEEITA
+1097 
-1109 EIKDAKGSSTTL
+1109 
-1121 KARLEGIDASV
+1121 EGIDASV
-1132 VDAEANAKSFA
+1132 VDAEENAKSFA

-1173 RDSANLT
+1173 RDTANLT

-1281 PTAANCYGYFRL
+1281 PTASNCYGYFKL

-1424 WCCLQLDLGDIK
+1424 WCCLQLDLGDVK

-1594 KVHLAKVGLYSGNDV
+1594 KVHLAKVGLYSGDDV

-1634 MVANDDANGLFGY
+1634 MVANDEANGLFGY

>member
-14 NDGEKGVPGEK
+14 NDGERGVPGEK

-44 TNMTDDPDGAIYI
+44 SNMTDDPDGAIYI

-65 IIESTNPSD
+65 ITESTNPSD
-74 YSWSKIKG
+74 YNWSKIKG
-82 SDAYTIVLTNENIS
+82 SDAYTVVLTNENIS

-107 NQSHTC
+107 NQTHTC
-113 EVVVLK
+113 EVIVLK

-127 TIGTIESV
+127 AIGAIENV
-135 AGISTSVSNRIITLS
+135 TGILTSVSNRIITLS

-243 TLGTVDNNTNQR
+243 TLGTVDNNPNQR

-275 DLSDFVTIV
+275 DLSDFVTVV

-337 TIGNITGLPTGMTA
+337 TIGTITGLPTGMTA

-356 GTESA
+356 GTKSA

-369 SMTSKSGTLTIPI
+369 SMTSKNGTLTIPI
-382 TVDGVLFTKY
+382 TVDGVSFTKY

-402 AGTNGISVSS
+402 TGTNGISVSS

-521 SNPTSVEYTSPV
+521 NNPTSIEYTTPI

-546 TVTKTISDVEVKV
+546 TVTQTIADVELKV

-570 WQSDITNSIN
+570 WQTDITDSIN
-580 NYDGSTAQAIRD
+580 NYDGTTAKAIRD

-600 ISGITSTVSDIQ
+600 INGITSEVSDIKTT
-612 ISVSKKADGSTV
+612 VSKKADGSTV
-624 TELQKTVTENKQDAD
+624 SELEKTVATNKQEAD
-639 SFKQTV
+639 GFRATV
-645 EETYATKDSLNDYAT
+645 EKDYATKDSLNNYAT
-660 TSQVS
+660 TSQVT

-683 GNTTTYQGTLAG
+683 GHTTTYQGTLAG
-695 LASQVKDNENRMT
+695 LATKVQDSEDRMT
-708 QIEQTSEEISLKAG
+708 MIEQTSEEISLKAG

-747 DTEGNNGSYSN
+747 DTDGNNGSYSN
-758 CKTSIRVMYGIE
+758 CKTSISVMYGIK

-777 ITCAPSDGIEYSI
+777 ITCAPSDGIEYLV

-866 IPTGEWNEEI
+866 IPTGEWSEEI
-876 QERDTGIYVSNH
+876 QERNTGIYVSNY

-893 VLVYSDGA
+893 VLIYSDGA
-901 TLNGDGVLVVNDTN
+901 TLNGDGVLVVNDTS
-915 KQSNTYITTDGIL
+915 KQSNTYITTDGVL
-928 ISQDTTQDL
+928 VSQDTTQDS

-1057 PVKTS
+1057 PVKTDG
-1062 TTYIWKREHTVFDD
+1062 TYIWKREHTIFDD
-1076 NTEAYSSAVLDAS
+1076 GTEAYSSAVLDAS

-1097 AELTVSQEEITA
+1097 AELTVGQESITA
-1109 EIKDAKGSSTTL
+1109 ELKDAKGSSTTL
-1121 KARLEGIDASV
+1121 KARLEGIDSAV
-1132 VDAEANAKSFA
+1132 VNAENNAVSLINQRSNAIETK
-1143 TQEADRI
+1143 
-1150 QSTVT
+1150 V
-1155 QEYKGYVDGIKYG
+1155 
-1168 VRNLL
+1168 LL
-1173 RDSANLT
+1173 KKDIDLT
-1180 KWKAETGIIVSK
+1180 MV
-1192 ENEWFKITDSSHT
+1192 
-1205 SSYYGIYSQV
+1205 
-1215 SDYEQNTD
+1215 
-1223 YTVSVDVKYGN
+1223 
-1234 CKAGLYIGYGSFGSL
+1234 
-1249 RRSISEEGSQRF
+1249 
-1261 EYTFN
+1261 
-1266 TGSNTKAIRVYLAIH
+1266 
-1281 PTAANCYGYFRL
+1281 
-1293 PKLEKG
+1293 
-1299 NRATDWT
+1299 
-1306 PAPEDIESTVSTVE
+1306 
-1320 SNISQRADSI
+1320 
-1330 EMTVSKKVDTSFSK
+1330 
-1344 IRYVRDWLN
+1344 RYVRDWLN
-1353 GNSIDNT
+1353 GNSVNT
-1360 NYWLNCEISGGN
+1360 RNHWMNCEINGSN
-1372 VNYASGITPK
+1372 VNYASGIMPS
-1382 GYNGLDS
+1382 GYCNFDS
-1389 LATVEVTNPSYYT
+1389 PTVTTVINPSYYT
-1402 DNSFIDSEERDL
+1402 DSSFITADERDL
-1414 TRYTS
+1414 EKYSS
-1419 ISSND
+1419 IEYSG
-1424 WCCLQLDLGDIK
+1424 WCCLEIDLGEVIPIDFIK
-1436 SVDYI
+1436 V
-1441 RIWHYYADE
+1441 WHYYADG
-1450 REYNHK
+1450 RSYNHK
-1456 LQISQDGSNWQTL
+1456 LQISQDGNKWYTL
-1469 YDSEVQGRYTE
+1469 YDSEIQGQYVET
-1480 SNSGKTYILNE
+1480 SSGKPYILND
-1491 AYITEAFSQIR
+1491 AYVTDAFSQIR
-1502 QDINGINL
+1502 QDMKGINL
-1510 TVSNMSE
+1510 TVTDTKDAVNDWDSAVERLQDSIDDNSSEISDIKEKDVARDGLLSDLKGQYTNISE
-1517 ENADDAWESAVASLE
+1517 EL
-1532 GRVGD
+1532 G
-1537 TENAISNE
+1537 
-1545 TKERSDAIESLNKQY
+1545 Q
-1560 SNIEI
+1560 
-1565 QLNNIKSTVQTIN
+1565 IKSTVQMIN

-1594 KVHLAKVGLYSGNDV
+1594 KVHLAKVGLYDGDDV
-1609 EHQETNFTIS
+1609 EYQETNFTIS

-1634 MVANDDANGLFGY
+1634 MVANDEANGLFGY

-1677 KYVPRTYNGVGCL
+1677 KYVPRKYNGVGCL